1 MMGVASMKK
10 TIAPTWVEVNLDN
23 LRFNLEGVRK
33 LIKKDVKV
41 CCVLKANSYPA
52 GSVEVAEVLEKEKVD
67 YFAVARPEEGLE
79 LRQSGV
85 TTPIMV
91 LGYTKEDSV
100 KEALIDNLELTVYT
114 YDTAA
119 MIDKIAAD
127 LKLKAKIHIKID
139 TGMNRI
145 GFKPT
150 EKSIEDIVRIDKL
163 ENTDIIGVYTHFAA
177 ADETDK
183 SSAQM
188 QLKNYLFVVNDLED
202 KGIKIPIKHASN
214 SAAII
219 DMPEANF
226 DMVRPGIMLYGH
238 YPSDDVFKDRVE
250 LKPLL
255 KFKSTITNIKQVE
268 KGDGISYG
276 FTYVADKSET
286 IVTVAAGY
294 ADGFTRLQKNPK
306 VLIKGELCNVVGRI
320 CMDQLMVRLDKDID
334 IKVGDEVILFGEG
347 EATAERIAKDLG
359 TINYEVLC
367 MVSRRVDRVYMENNE
382 IAKVTSYLLK

>member
-1 MMGVASMKK
+1 MKK